1 MASPSAGDTVPS
13 VELLD
18 LDGRAAPL
26 DRWQGR
32 PLLLVFL
39 RDPG

>member
-1 MASPSAGDTVPS
+1 MASPSAGDRAPT

-18 LDGRAAPL
+18 LDGRAAAL

>member
-1 MASPSAGDTVPS
+1 MTSAAVGDRVPP

-18 LDGRAAPL
+18 LDGKAAAL
-26 DRWQGR
+26 DRWLGR

>member
-1 MASPSAGDTVPS
+1 MTSPSVGDRVPP

-18 LDGRAAPL
+18 LDGKAAPL

>member
-1 MASPSAGDTVPS
+1 VASPSVGDRVPS

-26 DRWQGR
+26 DRWQGG

>member
-1 MASPSAGDTVPS
+1 MASPSAGDKAPT

-18 LDGRAAPL
+18 LNGKVTPL

>member
-1 MASPSAGDTVPS
+1 MTSPSVGDRVPP

-18 LDGRAAPL
+18 LDGRATAL